1 MSHVFDTAVCMAQ
14 KMAAPKQHITITMG
28 GLPSVMKDMNING
41 QPHELSYITPDE
53 GNLLQQLGGSGRM
66 VDGIPAYDIEVYD
79 DQGNPSGT
87 GGTGTATGGV
97 DEGAATGPGQGEVG
111 RGEHSLQEGIDYI
124 SEAQFSKGLAKG
136 MGWGLDVGNQPD
148 ETWGPLDPESSIY
161 GKWGPRPGPSAK
173 FVGSLLAP
181 GGIVG
186 LLASLLG
193 VDAKAQAQQAASDLG
208 HWATGKVTATGEAPG
223 PGQLGLF
230 DAPPAPP
237 AFDADSPG
245 GKDPTK
251 MLEEKDDEEEK
262 KKKSIMSKYF
272 EDLLEDEEEEDDV
285 EGYNPQ
291 TGESTAGVDLSFL
304 EGLPEV
310 LQNILKTSYGKEIM
324 NTGLPS
330 VRKEGRMA

>member
-1 MSHVFDTAVCMAQ
+1 
-14 KMAAPKQHITITMG
+14 MG

-53 GNLLQQLGGSGRM
+53 ASILKQLGGSGRLIN
-66 VDGIPAYDIEVYD
+66 GIPAYITGETGAEDAANAAAAEAAAAEAAAAAETASAD
-79 DQGNPSGT
+79 DSMKE
-87 GGTGTATGGV
+87 
-97 DEGAATGPGQGEVG
+97 DEFSRGLDRG
-111 RGEHSLQEGIDYI
+111 R
-124 SEAQFSKGLAKG
+124 
-136 MGWGLDVGNQPD
+136 GWGLDIGINDP
-148 ETWGPLDPESSIY
+148 ETWTTRSFARGLPE
-161 GKWGPRPGPSAK
+161 PGPGAKLASAI
-173 FVGSLLAP
+173 VTP
-181 GGIVG
+181 GIVG
-186 LLASLLG
+186 LL
-193 VDAKAQAQQAASDLG
+193 DALFGTKGQRGITEAISKLG
-208 HWATGKVTATGEAPG
+208 HTLTGKVTATGEAPG

-304 EGLPEV
+304 KGLPGD
-310 LQNILKTSYGKEIM
+310 LQDILKTSYGEEIM